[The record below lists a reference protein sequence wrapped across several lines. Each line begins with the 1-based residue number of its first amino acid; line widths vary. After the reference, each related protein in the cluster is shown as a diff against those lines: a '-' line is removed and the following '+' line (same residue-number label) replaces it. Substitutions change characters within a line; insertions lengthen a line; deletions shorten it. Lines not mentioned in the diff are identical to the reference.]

1 MPSRRGAR
9 DAGHTHDEADERR
22 RRGDRGLP
30 ADIDERA
37 TPLDSPE
44 PRRRDGG
51 LRSPRNRRHRLDVE
65 LDAQLGGTTGAADGG
80 STVLPPPAARIR
92 SRHRQPAR
100 PATWSEEL
108 HGGPRSPGGR
118 QRLVDA
124 LRKAHN
130 TYMDSAAIIKRLR
143 RDGWQ
148 LVRVNGSHHH
158 FRRGPGDG
166 LVTVKH
172 PLRDLPVGTLRNI
185 YRQAGWRW
193 SDKKGS

>member
-1 MPSRRGAR
+1 MKTFGAALVGNQRTLPRTKLPQQHRGRVAFR
-9 DAGHTHDEADERR
+9 IEEERR
-22 RRGDRGLP
+22 
-30 ADIDERA
+30 
-37 TPLDSPE
+37 
-44 PRRRDGG
+44 
-51 LRSPRNRRHRLDVE
+51 
-65 LDAQLGGTTGAADGG
+65 QC
-80 STVLPPPAARIR
+80 
-92 SRHRQPAR
+92 
-100 PATWSEEL
+100 
-108 HGGPRSPGGR
+108 
-118 QRLVDA
+118 LVGA

-185 YRQAGWRW
+185 YRQAGWKW

>member
-1 MPSRRGAR
+1 MK
-9 DAGHTHDEADERR
+9 TF
-22 RRGDRGLP
+22 
-30 ADIDERA
+30 
-37 TPLDSPE
+37 
-44 PRRRDGG
+44 
-51 LRSPRNRRHRLDVE
+51 
-65 LDAQLGGTTGAADGG
+65 GAALVGNQR
-80 STVLPPPAARIR
+80 TLPRTKLPQQLKKHSGRLAFRV
-92 SRHRQPAR
+92 
-100 PATWSEEL
+100 EEE
-108 HGGPRSPGGR
+108 RR
-118 QRLVDA
+118 QRLVGA

-130 TYMDSAAIIKRLR
+130 TYMDSAAILKRLR

-185 YRQAGWRW
+185 YRQAGWKW

>member
-1 MPSRRGAR
+1 MSRRKR
-9 DAGHTHDEADERR
+9 
-22 RRGDRGLP
+22 
-30 ADIDERA
+30 
-37 TPLDSPE
+37 
-44 PRRRDGG
+44 
-51 LRSPRNRRHRLDVE
+51 
-65 LDAQLGGTTGAADGG
+65 
-80 STVLPPPAARIR
+80 
-92 SRHRQPAR
+92 
-100 PATWSEEL
+100 
-108 HGGPRSPGGR
+108 R
-118 QRLVDA
+118 QRLVGA
-124 LRKAHN
+124 VPKAHN

-185 YRQAGWRW
+185 YRQAGWKW